1 MEDTSDDSLPMGF
14 PEVGTWNS
22 THNVSLNDMNLDA
35 RMVRIRFRMRNL
47 ILMMRAY
54 ICVYNLINT
63 TAMPVNQPTTGFI
76 STFIGSMVKGAAE
89 SLSISGIWSLTHTYS
104 ASLSLRRPGE
114 DKTTGF

>member
-1 MEDTSDDSLPMGF
+1 MEALEVEDTSDDSLPMGF

-76 STFIGSMVKGAAE
+76 STFIGSMVKG
-89 SLSISGIWSLTHTYS
+89 SSGKLINQRDLVIDTHI
-104 ASLSLRRPGE
+104 LRLLVTPPPR
-114 DKTTGF
+114 